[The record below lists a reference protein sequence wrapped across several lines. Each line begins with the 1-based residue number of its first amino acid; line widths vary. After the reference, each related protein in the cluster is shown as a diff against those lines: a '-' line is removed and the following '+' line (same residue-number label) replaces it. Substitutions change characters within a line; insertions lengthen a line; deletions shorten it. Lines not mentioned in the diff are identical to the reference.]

1 MWSLFHG
8 AISES
13 RWALETQIHAFLF
26 LLLHVNSMVF
36 LNKDLWKNPSL
47 PSPHAEGLVA
57 QVVPA
62 LAHVVQASPEQSA
75 VLRVPKRGHNPLPI
89 LIQSVIQLC
98 VAVNLCLKVLWY
110 EAHTV
115 RVRLTQRRHTLGNSS
130 HLSGSHFFH
139 CWSAQ

>member
-1 MWSLFHG
+1 
-8 AISES
+8 
-13 RWALETQIHAFLF
+13 
-26 LLLHVNSMVF
+26 MVF
-36 LNKDLWKNPSL
+36 QNKDLWKNPSL

-62 LAHVVQASPEQSA
+62 LAHVVQTSPEQST

-110 EAHTV
+110 ETHTV
-115 RVRLTQRRHTLGNSS
+115 RVSGQSKHSKFC
-130 HLSGSHFFH
+130 LSTHFIFLVIAAIFQEFTFFTAGVR
-139 CWSAQ
+139 SNGIRF